1 MSAARGR
8 SRTLEETRAVP
19 VDRLPGT
26 PCALAGATV
35 MVGKLSVDQ
44 WLAVAGLAVKWA
56 ASRDPAERERF
67 QQMREAMQG
76 GEQMAGGGLGSV
88 LGTLLTKDMVL
99 SFYSILVDR
108 REAWLEQNFDLAE
121 LAEVLDAA
129 DEHNDLRRIFA
140 AFSRVAGRWR
150 SQSEGSSQRS
160 SASPPE
166 ATTNGSSAPTAPST
180 SRP

>member
-1 MSAARGR
+1 MSGARR
-8 SRTLEETRAVP
+8 SRTLAETRAVP
-19 VDRLPGT
+19 MDRLPGR
-26 PCALAGATV
+26 PCALGGETV

-67 QQMREAMQG
+67 QKMRSAMQG
-76 GEQMAGGGLGSV
+76 GGEQMDGLGTV
-88 LGTLLTKDMVL
+88 LGTLLTKEMVL
-99 SFYSILVDR
+99 SFYAILVDR
-108 REAWLEQNFDLAE
+108 EETWLEDHFDLAE

-129 DEHNDLRRIFA
+129 DEHNDLRRVFA

-150 SQSEGSSQRS
+150 SQSEDSSQRS
-160 SASPPE
+160 SASQPG
-166 ATTNGSSAPTAPST
+166 ATTNGSSEPTAPST